1 MTTPRIVSLLPSST
15 EIICAL
21 GLEDH
26 LVGISHECDY
36 PASIADRPRLTAPK
50 INIREDSH
58 SIDEAVRA
66 LVQDGLSVYRIDTDQ
81 LQTLAPDIIVTQDQC
96 EVCAVSYAEVAQA
109 AQAFCG
115 PHVEVVS
122 LRPNLLQDIW
132 ADIRS
137 VGRAAGRLQEADAV
151 LETCF
156 ERVNEI
162 IAETIMIPE
171 PPRVAVIEWI
181 EPLMLAGNW
190 TPELIQLAG
199 GRDGLCKPGSHSS
212 TADWE
217 AVRAYDPEVLAIIPC
232 GYTLEQTL
240 AEVPSLTQLPGW
252 EVLTAVR
259 EGRVYAVD
267 GNAYFN
273 RPGPRIVDS
282 LEILAGLIHP
292 DMFAE
297 FLEDRDWAYRRLTS
311 AS

>member
-26 LVGISHECDY
+26 IVGISHECDY

-50 INIREDSH
+50 MNIRENSRR
-58 SIDEAVRA
+58 IDEAVRA

-81 LQTLAPDIIVTQDQC
+81 LQTLAPDLIVTQDQC

-109 AQAFCG
+109 AQTFCG
-115 PHVEVVS
+115 PDVEVVS
-122 LRPNLLQDIW
+122 LKPNLLQDIW

-137 VGRAAGRLQEADAV
+137 VGRATGRLQEADAV

-162 IAETIMIPE
+162 VAETIMIPE
-171 PPRVAVIEWI
+171 PPRVAAIEWI
-181 EPLMLAGNW
+181 DPLMLAGNW
-190 TPELIQLAG
+190 MPELIQLAG
-199 GRDGLCKPGSHSS
+199 GHDGLCKPGTHSS
-212 TADWE
+212 TVDWD
-217 AVRAYDPEVLAIIPC
+217 AVRAYDPEVLTIIPC

-240 AEVPSLTQLPGW
+240 AEIPTLTSLPGW
-252 EVLTAVR
+252 ASLTAVR

-267 GNAYFN
+267 GHSFFN

-282 LEILAGLIHP
+282 LEILAGIIHP

-297 FLEDRDWAYRRLTS
+297 FLEDRGWAYQCLT
-311 AS
+311 